1 MFGNYPVND
10 DWVFLWQVKAF
21 ASGIFKINTEL
32 DPSFVAQGFL
42 GLLWSKIFGLDYINL
57 QILTFLISIGTAFVV
72 YKTLLLLGS
81 RKTYAAAG
89 ALTLLFNPIFFASS
103 FTFMTDNYLLF
114 FLSVATYFFV
124 RYFSSKTHK
133 DLILGSFFGMLAAAT
148 RQNGILIFLP
158 FLILSIVSFRK
169 EKWAT
174 QAMRLLIPALFIIL
188 SIAVAFLWPRFGTNK
203 RFLEPENLAG
213 RLQILLY
220 APQYFLIFLSP
231 VFIGIKGQLKGIW
244 RKSLAVIITASAAL
258 YLFRTD
264 LFPMGNMLYIEELY
278 AKSDFRSN
286 FSLFDNIF
294 AKLFFAIIWGLG
306 FTKVLF
312 YIIIKFKN
320 RLQLNSLRR
329 QELFL
334 LISFALNLIIL
345 SVSSDMYDRYLMP
358 SFLFLLL
365 FAFGRLGAGYSLNK
379 ICVYLAI
386 TLLAVISIVLQ
397 WDFSARNTLMW
408 KQLEELRQ
416 KTGMSTQIDFNDTYI
431 NHIAVRESGDFTGL
445 ESRRGSFDPL
455 CFIQDYTLDS
465 SSEFSKKVESLGRVI
480 SSKTLENP
488 KPIGVRKK
496 TLPRIKNNLDN
507 LLFNEE
513 YSTLLYGLVG
523 KKTYVGSFCV
533 NDSD

>member
-1 MFGNYPVND
+1 
-10 DWVFLWQVKAF
+10 
-21 ASGIFKINTEL
+21 
-32 DPSFVAQGFL
+32 
-42 GLLWSKIFGLDYINL
+42 
-57 QILTFLISIGTAFVV
+57 
-72 YKTLLLLGS
+72 
-81 RKTYAAAG
+81 
-89 ALTLLFNPIFFASS
+89 
-103 FTFMTDNYLLF
+103 
-114 FLSVATYFFV
+114 
-124 RYFSSKTHK
+124 
-133 DLILGSFFGMLAAAT
+133 MLAAAT

-334 LISFALNLIIL
+334 LISFALN
-345 SVSSDMYDRYLMP
+345 
-358 SFLFLLL
+358 
-365 FAFGRLGAGYSLNK
+365 K